1 MAIIFR
7 QTAKG
12 MAEIETRAHRLV
24 PRMRSAL
31 ILVDGKRSD
40 AEIGGMILQQV
51 TETLHALA
59 GQGFIEVLAVNGS
72 GSGSDDA
79 GGGGGGGGAV
89 ASAPLPPSATATSW
103 AASVPRPAAVAV
115 ATPFKPSPSPSPS
128 PSPTPMPA
136 PAPAGPD
143 FQSSRRAAARAVT
156 DLLGPAAE
164 SVAMR
169 IERARNPDELR
180 AALTAAVQTV
190 GNTRGRQAAETFAA
204 RFADL

>member
-7 QTAKG
+7 KTAKG

-72 GSGSDDA
+72 GSGDA

-128 PSPTPMPA
+128 PSPTPMPT

-143 FQSSRRAAARAVT
+143 FQIRRRAAVRAVT

>member
-1 MAIIFR
+1 MAIIYR
-7 QTAKG
+7 KTAKG

-72 GSGSDDA
+72 GSGSGDA

-89 ASAPLPPSATATSW
+89 ASAPLPPSATATSL

-190 GNTRGRQAAETFAA
+190 GNIRGRQAAEAFAA

>member
-1 MAIIFR
+1 MAIIYR
-7 QTAKG
+7 KTAKG

-59 GQGFIEVLAVNGS
+59 GQGFIEVLAVDGS
-72 GSGSDDA
+72 GSGDA
-79 GGGGGGGGAV
+79 GGAGGGGGAV

-103 AASVPRPAAVAV
+103 AASVPRPAAAAV
-115 ATPFKPSPSPSPS
+115 ASPFTPSPSPSPS
-128 PSPTPMPA
+128 PAPTPTPTPA

>member
-7 QTAKG
+7 KTAKG
-12 MAEIETRAHRLV
+12 LAEIETRAHRLV

-72 GSGSDDA
+72 GSGDA
-79 GGGGGGGGAV
+79 GGGGGAV

-103 AASVPRPAAVAV
+103 AASVPRPAAAAV
-115 ATPFKPSPSPSPS
+115 ATPFTPSPSPS
-128 PSPTPMPA
+128 PSPTPTPTPA

-143 FQSSRRAAARAVT
+143 FQIRRRAAVRAVT

-180 AALTAAVQTV
+180 AALPAAVQTV

>member
-1 MAIIFR
+1 
-7 QTAKG
+7 
-12 MAEIETRAHRLV
+12 
-24 PRMRSAL
+24 
-31 ILVDGKRSD
+31 
-40 AEIGGMILQQV
+40 
-51 TETLHALA
+51 
-59 GQGFIEVLAVNGS
+59 
-72 GSGSDDA
+72 
-79 GGGGGGGGAV
+79 
-89 ASAPLPPSATATSW
+89 
-103 AASVPRPAAVAV
+103 
-115 ATPFKPSPSPSPS
+115 
-128 PSPTPMPA
+128 MPA

-143 FQSSRRAAARAVT
+143 FQSSRRTAARAVT

>member
-7 QTAKG
+7 KTAKG

-59 GQGFIEVLAVNGS
+59 GQGFIEVLAVHGS
-72 GSGSDDA
+72 GAGGA
-79 GGGGGGGGAV
+79 GGGSGGSDAV

-103 AASVPRPAAVAV
+103 AASVPRPAAAAV
-115 ATPFKPSPSPSPS
+115 ATPFTPSPS
-128 PSPTPMPA
+128 PSPTPTPEPA
-136 PAPAGPD
+136 AAPAGPD
-143 FQSSRRAAARAVT
+143 FQIRRRAAVRAVT

>member
-1 MAIIFR
+1 MAIIYR
-7 QTAKG
+7 KTAKG

-72 GSGSDDA
+72 GSGDA

-103 AASVPRPAAVAV
+103 AASVPRPAAAAV
-115 ATPFKPSPSPSPS
+115 ATPFTPLPSPSPSPS
-128 PSPTPMPA
+128 PAPTPMPA

-190 GNTRGRQAAETFAA
+190 GNIRGRQAAEAFAA

>member
-7 QTAKG
+7 KTAKG
-12 MAEIETRAHRLV
+12 LAEIETRAHRLV

-59 GQGFIEVLAVNGS
+59 GQGFIEVLAVDGTGS
-72 GSGSDDA
+72 GSGGA
-79 GGGGGGGGAV
+79 GGGSGAV

-103 AASVPRPAAVAV
+103 AASVPRPAAAAV
-115 ATPFKPSPSPSPS
+115 ASPFTPSPSPSPA
-128 PSPTPMPA
+128 PTPTPTPA

>member
-7 QTAKG
+7 KTAKG

-72 GSGSDDA
+72 GSGDA
-79 GGGGGGGGAV
+79 GGGGGAV
-89 ASAPLPPSATATSW
+89 ASAPLPPSATATSL

-190 GNTRGRQAAETFAA
+190 GNIRGRQAAEAFAA